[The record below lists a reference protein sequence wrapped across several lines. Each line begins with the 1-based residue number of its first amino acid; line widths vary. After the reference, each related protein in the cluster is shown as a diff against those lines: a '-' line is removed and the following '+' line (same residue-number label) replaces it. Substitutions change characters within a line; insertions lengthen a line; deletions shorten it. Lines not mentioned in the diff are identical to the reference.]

1 MYTSI
6 KTCQNIAKHWS
17 SLKFLTIELVNED
30 VVIEVN
36 NLNTLNIK
44 TKN

>member
-6 KTCQNIAKHWS
+6 KTCRNIWS
-17 SLKFLTIELVNED
+17 SLKFLTIEVVNED